1 MSSGVEHQ
9 RKKLQVESTTLHTP
23 PPAAPPNAAI
33 AAAEAAV
40 AEAAV
45 YVTSLRKELDEAKK
59 KVTEWSDKKFSL
71 PPGTERDTAVE
82 ALGFYADQ
90 AKSLVEQVA
99 AAQAALDKANALLL
113 EKEKLQ
119 LKREELAAA
128 VANPVPIAPT
138 VANPVP
144 IAEVVDKELA
154 GVAWPL
160 QKDKFVTGKRL
171 IDFNA
176 TNDKQK
182 CTVLLAPS
190 GAGKTRKLCELL
202 NEKLGY
208 FVPYKLGNDKNYG
221 SEALSAVVSLLGRD
235 PTIDWNKKD
244 PVRDPS

>member
-1 MSSGVEHQ
+1 MAFAKGCASSPAYAEGNIHASKQTGELAV
-9 RKKLQVESTTLHTP
+9 
-23 PPAAPPNAAI
+23 AAPSKPDQP
-33 AAAEAAV
+33 
-40 AEAAV
+40 
-45 YVTSLRKELDEAKK
+45 SMLFHRLG
-59 KVTEWSDKKFSL
+59 DK
-71 PPGTERDTAVE
+71 
-82 ALGFYADQ
+82 
-90 AKSLVEQVA
+90 
-99 AAQAALDKANALLL
+99 
-113 EKEKLQ
+113 
-119 LKREELAAA
+119 
-128 VANPVPIAPT
+128 
-138 VANPVP
+138 
-144 IAEVVDKELA
+144 
-154 GVAWPL
+154 
-160 QKDKFVTGKRL
+160 KFVTGKRL